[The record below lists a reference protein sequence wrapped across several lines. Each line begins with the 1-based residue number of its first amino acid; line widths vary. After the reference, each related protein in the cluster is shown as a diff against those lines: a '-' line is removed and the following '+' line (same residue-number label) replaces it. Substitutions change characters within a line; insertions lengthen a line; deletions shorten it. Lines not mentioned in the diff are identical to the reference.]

1 MNTELEALLI
11 DLIALFERPS
21 SRRPK
26 DPDMKWYWWVLVI
39 FWMCVA
45 AANTFY
51 GNTDKEQAALL
62 WVIVIVLVGR
72 TKVP

>member
-1 MNTELEALLI
+1 
-11 DLIALFERPS
+11 
-21 SRRPK
+21 
-26 DPDMKWYWWVLVI
+26 MKWYWWVLVI

-51 GNTDKEQAALL
+51 GNTDKEQVAML
-62 WVIVIVLVGR
+62 WVIVILLVGR